1 MAQDVPLGSLLS
13 DTTPK
18 NVRILIARGSVPLCA
33 REMIESLVR
42 LVSDADQE
50 IAYSAKKTLASY
62 DEDEIISQ
70 LKARDCAPSVHEYFA
85 QAGSSDSVLR
95 TIITNPSCPS
105 KLIESLASQLPA
117 HLLESVLD
125 NRVRIL
131 EFPGILSSIKLNP
144 HITPEVRRVVQEIE
158 AEFFKDKK
166 REYEIEEGEELP
178 EATPAKTEFAELE
191 FSVPLEELTLEGLPV
206 EAESRQSVLS
216 ERLSRLTL
224 REKVRYALFGNREIR
239 ALLIRDSNREVAR
252 AVLRSPKMTE
262 SEVETI
268 AAMRGVSED
277 ILREI
282 GNRKEFIRSYS
293 VVHNL
298 IRNPKTPP
306 VISQRLI
313 FRLRSSDLSLLTRDR
328 GIPEV
333 VRYNATRILQQ
344 RASKGSA
351 Q

>member
-1 MAQDVPLGSLLS
+1 MAQDVPLESLLS
-13 DTTPK
+13 DATPK
-18 NVRILIARGSVPLCA
+18 NIRILIARGLFPLRA
-33 REMIESLVR
+33 REMMESLVR

-50 IAYSAKKTLASY
+50 IAASAQKTLASY
-62 DEDEIISQ
+62 EEDEIISQ
-70 LKARDCAPSVHEYFA
+70 LKTRDCAPSVHEYFA
-85 QAGSSDSVLR
+85 QSGSSDPVLR

-105 KLIESLASQLPA
+105 RLIESLASQLPA

-131 EFPGILSSIKLNP
+131 EFPGILNSIKRNP
-144 HITPEVRRVVQEIE
+144 HITPEIQRLIQEIE
-158 AEFFKDKK
+158 VEFFRNKK

-178 EATPAKTEFAELE
+178 EATPAKNKFADLE
-191 FSVPLEELTLEGLPV
+191 IGVPLEELTLEGLPV
-206 EAESRQSVLS
+206 ESESRQSVLS

-224 REKVRYALFGNREIR
+224 REKIRYALFGNREIR
-239 ALLIRDSNREVAR
+239 ALLIRDSNKEVAR
-252 AVLRSPKMTE
+252 TVLRSPKMTE

-268 AAMRGVSED
+268 AAMRGVAED
-277 ILREI
+277 ILMEI
-282 GNRKEFIRSYS
+282 GNRKEFIRNYN

-328 GIPEV
+328 SIPEV
-333 VRYNATRILQQ
+333 VRYNATRTLHQ
-344 RASKGSA
+344 RASKGPA